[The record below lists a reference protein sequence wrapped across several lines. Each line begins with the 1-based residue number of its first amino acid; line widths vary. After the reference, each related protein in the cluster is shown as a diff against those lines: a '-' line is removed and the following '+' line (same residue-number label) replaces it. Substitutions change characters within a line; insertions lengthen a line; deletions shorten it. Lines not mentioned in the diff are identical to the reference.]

1 MQELAARIA
10 LLEQHNQ
17 ALIQQLQQQQSADAP
32 AAPNAPAAAREPKLP
47 RPEKWDGKGDM
58 LTKFEI
64 PVRRYLQHYQLQDSP
79 AGVDH
84 ALSYLPPDLSLRAE
98 QYWRHCEQTQQP
110 KPATLDALFTL
121 IRTWR
126 PQPDRVRAAREK
138 LEVLKQRK
146 GKLTYYNEDF
156 TRLSLELGG
165 VMSSYDLNW
174 RYVHGLQAD
183 IIREIDGKFNL
194 ATANLGDIM
203 TLANAAEARLRQT
216 GQTLQR
222 YCAPNHRGGDGPTPM
237 EINAINHGGR
247 PFNGTCFNCGKR
259 GHKAEDCRSPRKEP
273 SQRPAQL
280 SKN

>member
-1 MQELAARIA
+1 MQDLAARIA
-10 LLEQHNQ
+10 QLEQHNQ
-17 ALIQQLQQQQSADAP
+17 ALAHQLQQQQQQPGAP
-32 AAPNAPAAAREPKLP
+32 AAPNVPAAAHEPKLP

-64 PVRRYLQHYQLQDSP
+64 PVRRYLQHYRLQDSP

-98 QYWRHCEQTQQP
+98 QYWRHCQQVQQAT
-110 KPATLDALFTL
+110 PATLDELFTL

-183 IIREIDGKFNL
+183 IIREIDGKFDL
-194 ATANLGDIM
+194 ATSNLGDIM

-222 YCAPNHRGGDGPTPM
+222 YCTPNQRGVDGPTPM
-237 EINAINHGGR
+237 EINNINDGR

-259 GHKAEDCRSPRKEP
+259 GHKKEDCRAPRRETSLKP
-273 SQRPAQL
+273 SQQP
-280 SKN
+280 KN